1 LDEQEEKMVNGM
13 VKNGIPSVIAKQIW
27 ELFPPFARYGFN
39 KSHAACYA
47 LIAYRTAYLKAHYP
61 EEFTAS
67 LMNGDAGDVE
77 RISFLIT
84 EARQEG
90 LQILP
95 PDINASYTRFVPE
108 GPKKIRFGLLAVKN
122 VGNAIAQALIDERS
136 LRGPYKD
143 FNDILV
149 RVQHKD
155 LNKKSLESLAKAGV
169 FDSLGAERN
178 QVIENLEEIVKFT
191 SAIKK
196 GGAQANSLFGPAQPT
211 VTLTLKLKDAPPATS
226 KQKLAW
232 EKELLGFY
240 LNDHP
245 LRPFREKFQQIKAR
259 PLDELRKIRNEDMIV
274 RTAGSGIA
282 GQKNRDEKRPKH
294 AFRSNRRFLAETHGS
309 GGVRADAR
317 ADGNRMAG
325 WKHRRRRRQSVLA
338 RRGNED
344 DLRKSSSSG
353 IVICPD
359 SFRIVDPRFLKE
371 KSGRTRAGAGGIRKS
386 ACPVGAR
393 RFMGPGRTCR

>member
-1 LDEQEEKMVNGM
+1 MVNGM
-13 VKNGIPSVIAKQIW
+13 VKNDIPSVIAKQIW

-274 RTAGSGIA
+274 RTAGLVSQVKKIVTKN
-282 GQKNRDEKRPKH
+282 GQNMLFVQIEDFSPKPMEVVVFARTLERTGTVWQDGNIVVVEGKVSLRD
-294 AFRSNRRFLAETHGS
+294 AETKMICE
-309 GGVRADAR
+309 RA
-317 ADGNRMAG
+317 
-325 WKHRRRRRQSVLA
+325 QVL
-338 RRGNED
+338 E
-344 DLRKSSSSG
+344 S
-353 IVICPD
+353 
-359 SFRIVDPRFLKE
+359 
-371 KSGRTRAGAGGIRKS
+371 
-386 ACPVGAR
+386 
-393 RFMGPGRTCR
+393 

>member
-1 LDEQEEKMVNGM
+1 VYQEQMMRIATDLAGYTLPEADTLRKAIGKKIKELLDEQESKLVSGM
-13 VKNGIPSVIAKQIW
+13 IKNGIPEKIAKEIW

-67 LMNGDAGDVE
+67 LMNGEAGDVE

-90 LQILP
+90 IEILP
-95 PDINASYTRFVPE
+95 PDVNASYARFVPD
-108 GPKKIRFGLLAVKN
+108 GPKRIRFGLLAVKN
-122 VGNAIAQALIDERS
+122 VGDAIAQALIDERS

-143 FNDILV
+143 FNDVLT

-155 LNKKSLESLAKAGV
+155 LNKKSLESLAKAGI
-169 FDSLGAERN
+169 FDSLGVERN
-178 QVIENLEEIVKFT
+178 QIIENLDEIVKFT
-191 SAIKK
+191 SALKK
-196 GGAQANSLFGPAQPT
+196 SGTQANSLFGPSAPT
-211 VTLTLKLKDAPPATS
+211 VTLTLKLKEAPPATA

-259 PLDELRKIRNEDMIV
+259 TLDELRGMRNEDTII
-274 RTAGSGIA
+274 RTAGLVSQIKKIVTKN
-282 GQKNRDEKRPKH
+282 GQNMLFVHIEDFSPKPMEVVVFARTLERTGAVWQDGNIVVLEGKLSLRD
-294 AFRSNRRFLAETHGS
+294 AET
-309 GGVRADAR
+309 
-317 ADGNRMAG
+317 
-325 WKHRRRRRQSVLA
+325 K
-338 RRGNED
+338 
-344 DLRKSSSSG
+344 
-353 IVICPD
+353 VIC
-359 SFRIVDPRFLKE
+359 E
-371 KSGRTRAGAGGIRKS
+371 RAQ
-386 ACPVGAR
+386 VLE
-393 RFMGPGRTCR
+393 T